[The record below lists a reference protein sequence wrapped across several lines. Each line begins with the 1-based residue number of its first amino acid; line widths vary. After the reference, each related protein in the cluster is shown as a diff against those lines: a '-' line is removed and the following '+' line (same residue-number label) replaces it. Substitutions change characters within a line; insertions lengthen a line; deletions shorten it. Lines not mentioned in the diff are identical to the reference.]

1 MCSNH
6 LNWSVVVVVVDVV
19 DVVDLVDVIDVVVL
33 IVMEGSNTE
42 KMEFILPCKPVH
54 LRNEWVNS
62 NVQNVQIIPDLL
74 ENFPKFILSMET
86 LRVDARDSR
95 FRKYWKRIWAR

>member
-1 MCSNH
+1 M
-6 LNWSVVVVVVDVV
+6 VVVVVDVV
-19 DVVDLVDVIDVVVL
+19 DVVDLVDVVDVVVL

-62 NVQNVQIIPDLL
+62 NVQNVQI
-74 ENFPKFILSMET
+74 FPNSWKTFPNLFLAWKLSELM
-86 LRVDARDSR
+86 RCHICIDKRDSR